1 MEERRI
7 TMYDNTKEL
16 LEDLELA
23 KIEIREQK
31 KTIKAL
37 TEVIAQLYFKY
48 VPAGT
53 EVKLR
58 KKVEA

>member
-1 MEERRI
+1 
-7 TMYDNTKEL
+7 MYDNTKEL

-53 EVKLR
+53 DVKLR